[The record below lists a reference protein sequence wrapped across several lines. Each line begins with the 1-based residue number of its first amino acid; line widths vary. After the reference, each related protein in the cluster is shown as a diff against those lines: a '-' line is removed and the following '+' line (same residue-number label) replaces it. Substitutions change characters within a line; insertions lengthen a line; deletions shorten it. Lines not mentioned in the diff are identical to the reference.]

1 MERAISRKSPKS
13 RARDNSKPH
22 KQSKT
27 HIIRST
33 ILFNI
38 LTTTQHLPARP
49 RDFRINLGEEE
60 KDILSSELSNIL
72 SSMVHQHFLQN
83 KEGGKPLPFHFPR
96 GKPLSDIKKSGIAEE
111 RRLRSQYINWI

>member
-1 MERAISRKSPKS
+1 MDS
-13 RARDNSKPH
+13 SKPH

-27 HIIRST
+27 HITRST

-38 LTTTQHLPARP
+38 LTNTERLPARP

-60 KDILSSELSNIL
+60 KDILSSELSDIL

-83 KEGGKPLPFHFPR
+83 KGEGGKPLPFHFPR
-96 GKPLSDIKKSGIAEE
+96 GNALSDIKKSGIAEE
-111 RRLRSQYINWI
+111 RRGAESVYKLDT